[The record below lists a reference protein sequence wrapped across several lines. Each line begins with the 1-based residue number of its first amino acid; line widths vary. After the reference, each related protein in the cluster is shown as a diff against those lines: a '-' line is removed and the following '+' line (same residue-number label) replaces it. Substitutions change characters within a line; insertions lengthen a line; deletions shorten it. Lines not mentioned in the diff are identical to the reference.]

1 MDHLQC
7 LQSCSLKMGAGLSL
21 QVATAARRQTKHA
34 SQLEDIIRALVMDTA
49 ALSRHTKS
57 LDSQVV
63 GLQNTAERTQVG
75 HAADA

>member
-1 MDHLQC
+1 
-7 LQSCSLKMGAGLSL
+7 
-21 QVATAARRQTKHA
+21 
-34 SQLEDIIRALVMDTA
+34 MDTA

-75 HAADA
+75 DAAGLCLHECTVLALSLHCMFF